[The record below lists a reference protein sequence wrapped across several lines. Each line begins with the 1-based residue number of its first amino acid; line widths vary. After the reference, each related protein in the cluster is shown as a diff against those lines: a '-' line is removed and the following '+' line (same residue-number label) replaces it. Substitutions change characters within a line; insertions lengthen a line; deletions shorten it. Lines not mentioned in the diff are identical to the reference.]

1 MTILDEIHKHKLSEV
16 AENKRRV
23 SLEVLKEQCK
33 KIQRTRPFGAALKSS
48 TNIRII
54 AEIKKASPS
63 LGIIR
68 EDFNPVEIAHI
79 YEAGGAAAV
88 SVLTDEKFFQGSLSY
103 LTDVKKSVNLP
114 ILRKDFIVDAYQI
127 YEARSAGAD
136 AILLIAA
143 LLSKEEIQRYLD
155 LAEEL
160 GMDCLVEVHSE
171 AELKQVL
178 QTNADIIG
186 INNRDLATFK
196 IDLETTLRLRPLIPA
211 GKIVVSESGIKSR
224 VDVKKLMK
232 EGVDA
237 ILVGE
242 SLMKSHDMSSKLREL
257 LGLVNH
263 KDTKSTKGVESC
275 EL

>member
-1 MTILDEIHKHKLSEV
+1 MTILDEIYKHKLREV
-16 AENKRRV
+16 AEDKRRV
-23 SLEVLKEQCK
+23 SLETLKEQCK
-33 KIQRTRPFGAALKSS
+33 KKQKARSFGAALKSS

-68 EDFNPVEIAHI
+68 EDFNPVEIARI
-79 YEAGGAAAV
+79 YEASGAAAI

-103 LTDVKKSVNLP
+103 LTDVKKTVNLP
-114 ILRKDFIVDAYQI
+114 ILRKDFIIDAYQI
-127 YEARSAGAD
+127 YEARSSGAD

-143 LLSKEEIQRYLD
+143 LLSKEEIQHYLE
-155 LAEEL
+155 LAKEL
-160 GMDCLVEVHSE
+160 DMDCLVEVHSE
-171 AELKQVL
+171 TELKKVL
-178 QTNADIIG
+178 QTNAHIIG

-196 IDLETTLRLRPLIPA
+196 TDLETTLRLRPLIPA

-224 VDVKKLMK
+224 ADVEKLMK

-242 SLMKSHDMSSKLREL
+242 TLMKSDDISSKLREL
-257 LGLVNH
+257 LGIFNH
-263 KDTKSTKGVESC
+263 KDTKSTNKERKG
-275 EL
+275 

>member
-1 MTILDEIHKHKLSEV
+1 RQSAM
-16 AENKRRV
+16 
-23 SLEVLKEQCK
+23 
-33 KIQRTRPFGAALKSS
+33 PFGAALKSG

-68 EDFNPVEIAHI
+68 EDFNPVEIARI
-79 YEAGGAAAV
+79 YETNGAAAI

-103 LTDVKKSVNLP
+103 LTGVKKSVNLP
-114 ILRKDFIVDAYQI
+114 VLRKDFIVDPYQI

-143 LLSKEEIQRYLD
+143 LLSWEEMQRYLD
-155 LAEEL
+155 LASEL
-160 GMDCLVEVHSE
+160 GMECLVEVHSE
-171 AELKQVL
+171 TELKMVL
-178 QTNADIIG
+178 KTNARIIG

-196 IDLETTLRLRPLIPA
+196 TDLETTLRLKPMIPA
-211 GKIVVSESGIKSR
+211 EKIVVSESGIKSR
-224 VDVKKLMK
+224 VDVEKLME

-242 SLMKSHDMSSKLREL
+242 TLMKSDDISAKLREL
-257 LGLVNH
+257 LGLV
-263 KDTKSTKGVESC
+263 
-275 EL
+275 

>member
-1 MTILDEIHKHKLSEV
+1 MTILEEIYKHKLSEV
-16 AENKRRV
+16 AEDKKRV
-23 SLEVLKEQCK
+23 SLETLKEQCK
-33 KIQRTRPFGAALKSS
+33 KKQKARSFGAALKSS

-68 EDFNPVEIAHI
+68 EDFNPVEIARI
-79 YEAGGAAAV
+79 YETGGAAAI
-88 SVLTDEKFFQGSLSY
+88 SVLTDEKFFQGRLSY

-114 ILRKDFIVDAYQI
+114 ILRKDFIIDSYQI

-143 LLSKEEIQRYLD
+143 LLTKEEIQHYLE
-155 LAEEL
+155 LAREL
-160 GMDCLVEVHSE
+160 DMDCLVEVHSE
-171 AELKQVL
+171 AELKKVL

-196 IDLETTLRLRPLIPA
+196 TDLKTTVRLRPMIPTE
-211 GKIVVSESGIKSR
+211 KIVVSESGIKSR
-224 VDVKKLMK
+224 TDVEKLMK

-242 SLMKSHDMSSKLREL
+242 TLMKSNDISAKLREL
-257 LGLVNH
+257 LGIFNH
-263 KDTKSTKGVESC
+263 KDTKNTKKERKG
-275 EL
+275 

>member
-1 MTILDEIHKHKLSEV
+1 MTILDEIYKHKLSEV
-16 AENKRRV
+16 AEDKKRV
-23 SLEVLKEQCK
+23 SLETLKEQCK
-33 KIQRTRPFGAALKSS
+33 KRQRTKSFGAALKSN

-68 EDFNPVEIAHI
+68 EDFNPVEIARI
-79 YEAGGAAAV
+79 YEASGAAAI
-88 SVLTDEKFFQGSLSY
+88 SVLTDEKFFQGNLSY
-103 LTDVKKSVNLP
+103 LTDVKKSANLP

-136 AILLIAA
+136 AILLLAA

-155 LAEEL
+155 LAKEL
-160 GMDCLVEVHSE
+160 SMDCLVEVHSE
-171 AELKQVL
+171 AELKHVL

-196 IDLETTLRLRPLIPA
+196 TDLETTFRLRPMIPA

-224 VDVKKLMK
+224 MDVEKLMK

-242 SLMKSHDMSSKLREL
+242 TLMKSNDISAKLGEL
-257 LGLVNH
+257 LGIFNP
-263 KDTKSTKGVESC
+263 KDTKNTKKERKG
-275 EL
+275 